1 MNTLKIYGSS
11 DDLIEFEGVHSAETE
26 LDLDYNPKA
35 PNDMAEFYL
44 GSMDGSIFLI
54 NDQILVYAAYNPIL
68 GIWTFTPSLT
78 EDGADFPAWKITV
91 HKRHDYS
98 TELRIEAD
106 EVFHVKQIR

>member
-26 LDLDYNPKA
+26 LDLDYNPKG
-35 PNDMAEFYL
+35 PNKKAEFYS
-44 GSMDGSIFLI
+44 GSMNGSVFLI
-54 NDQILVYAAYNPIL
+54 NDQLLVYAAYNHL
-68 GIWTFTPSLT
+68 GLWTFAPSLT